1 MNFRL
6 PSLPSLTRQLRAG
19 LAPFWTSLALAMLV
33 GVVPQAKAAL
43 VTTNGG
49 YTILAAQACA
59 VQPCSGVDF
68 TTQHFIG
75 TVNLGSAGTLQTLFF
90 GQSFNPNFYTTEPT
104 YDGTTVLQFAPGSLA
119 TATLTNIS
127 ALNVNIVGDTV
138 VEHFFANQAMTNG
151 VVQINWSG
159 APYMAVNAVD
169 VYQTSNV
176 TNAIGG
182 YVRQVVSE
190 INATVP
196 PVPVPEPGSLA
207 LVGLALVGMACARRR
222 RRKA

>member
-1 MNFRL
+1 MH
-6 PSLPSLTRQLRAG
+6 SLPSLSSLARRLHAG
-19 LAPFWTSLALAMLV
+19 LALVFAMLAMAV
-33 GVVPQAKAAL
+33 APASAAL
-43 VTTNGG
+43 ITTNGG

-59 VQPCSGVDF
+59 IQPCSGVDF

-75 TVNLGSAGTLQTLFF
+75 TVNLGSAGTLQSLFF
-90 GQSFNPNFYTTEPT
+90 GTTFNPNFYTTEPT

-151 VVQINWSG
+151 AFQINWSG
-159 APYMAVNAVD
+159 APYMTTNAVD

-190 INATVP
+190 INDTVP
-196 PVPVPEPGSLA
+196 LVPVPEPGSLA
-207 LVGLALVGMACARRR
+207 LVGVALVGVVGAQRRR
-222 RRKA
+222 TV